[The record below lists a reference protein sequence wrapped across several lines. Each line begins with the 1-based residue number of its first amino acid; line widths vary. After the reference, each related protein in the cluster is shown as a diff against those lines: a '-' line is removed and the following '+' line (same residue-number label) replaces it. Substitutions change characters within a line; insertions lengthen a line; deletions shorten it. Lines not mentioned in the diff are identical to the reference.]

1 MKHLRNV
8 FYIVIPAVVLLING
22 CSKFD
27 AYKDKYLQTG
37 SISYPGII
45 DSVTVLSG
53 KNRVMLKGR
62 IVADPKLVKYRVFW
76 NSHND
81 SIEGPIHPT
90 GQIDPFTATI
100 DNLVEGSLT
109 FEIRTYDQDGNTSV
123 PVIAT
128 GNVYGDIYRSSLT
141 TRGITKAEVQPDNSA
156 LINWAD
162 VNEDAGVIAMQVK
175 FTDNSGI
182 IHDTLL
188 LSTTGGLSS
197 SLPDFKSGT
206 SINYRTAFLPNKTAI
221 DTFYTDYQMKS
232 VKAEVTSVYLKNT
245 KQPFA
250 KNPSTDGRWAVPT
263 DWDVNAPVLNHN
275 GYGGWGSDDGTVL
288 VMEGG
293 WQWGA
298 APIING
304 KISQTVTLPAGKYS
318 FSIITGNNNDPAKVF
333 IAVAAGASLPNTDNL
348 GAALASADWKSGPIS
363 FTLTEA
369 TQVTIGIVATIG
381 ENDGQYFRVKKV
393 QLFRE

>member
-1 MKHLRNV
+1 MKHLKNV
-8 FYIVIPAVVLLING
+8 FYITMLAVVLIING

-27 AYKDKYLQTG
+27 EYKDKYLQSG

-53 KNRVMLKGR
+53 KDRAMLKGL

-81 SIEGPIHPT
+81 SIEGLITPT
-90 GQIDPFTATI
+90 GKIEPFKATI
-100 DNLVEGSLT
+100 NNLVEGSLT
-109 FEIRTYDQDGNTSV
+109 FEIRTYDKDGNVSV

-128 GNVYGDIYRSSLT
+128 GNVYGEIYQSSLT
-141 TRGITKAEVQPDNSA
+141 TRGITKAEVQPDNST

-162 VNEDAGVIAMQVK
+162 VNEDAGVVGMQVK

-182 IHDTLL
+182 NHDTLL
-188 LSTTGGLSS
+188 QSAAAGLSS

-206 SINYRTAFLPNKTAI
+206 SISYRTAFLPNKTAI
-221 DTFYTDYQMKS
+221 DTFYTEYQIKS

-263 DWDVNAPVLNHN
+263 DWDVNAAVLNHN
-275 GYGGWGSDDGTVL
+275 GYGGWGSDNGTVL

-293 WQWGA
+293 WAWGA
-298 APIING
+298 SPIING
-304 KISQTVTLPAGKYS
+304 KCRKQLHCPLVHIP
-318 FSIITGNNNDPAKVF
+318 
-333 IAVAAGASLPNTDNL
+333 
-348 GAALASADWKSGPIS
+348 LA
-363 FTLTEA
+363 
-369 TQVTIGIVATIG
+369 
-381 ENDGQYFRVKKV
+381 
-393 QLFRE
+393 

>member
-1 MKHLRNV
+1 MKHLKNV
-8 FYIVIPAVVLLING
+8 FYIVILAVVLLING

-53 KNRVMLKGR
+53 KNRVMLKGL

-76 NSHND
+76 NSRND
-81 SIEGPIHPT
+81 SIEGLLHPT
-90 GQIDPFTATI
+90 GKVDPFIATI
-100 DNLVEGSLT
+100 NNLVEGSLT
-109 FEIRTYDQDGNTSV
+109 FEIRTYDKDGNISV

-128 GNVYGDIYRSSLT
+128 GNVYGEIYRSSLT
-141 TRGITKAEVQPDNSA
+141 TRGIAKAEVQPDNSA

-162 VNEDAGVIAMQVK
+162 VNADAGVVGMQVK

-182 IHDTLL
+182 NHDTLL
-188 LSTTGGLSS
+188 LSTTSGLSS

-221 DTFYTDYQMKS
+221 DTFYTDYQIKS

-250 KNPSTDGRWAVPT
+250 KNFSTDGRWAVPT
-263 DWDVNAPVLNHN
+263 DWDVNAAVLNHN
-275 GYGGWGSDDGTVL
+275 GYGGWGSDNGTVL

-293 WQWGA
+293 WNWGA

-304 KISQTVTLPAGKYS
+304 KMSQTVTLPAGKYT
-318 FSIITGNNNDPAKVF
+318 FSITVQEGNAAKVF
-333 IAVAAGASLPNTDNL
+333 IAAASGASLPNTDNL
-348 GAALASADWKSGPIS
+348 GSALASADWKSGPIS

-369 TQVTIGIVATIG
+369 TQVTIGFVATIG
-381 ENDGQYFRVKKV
+381 ESNGEYFRVNKV
-393 QLFRE
+393 QLYKE